1 MNYRQKLPPTA
12 SVALKE
18 GDGRLNAP
26 AAEKNSAAIVELAIS
41 TAPHSGKALEIA
53 SGTGQHII
61 KLAAA
66 LPNLNWQPS
75 DVDPNRIKSIEAW
88 NLNENLMNLNAPCF
102 LDATDA
108 GWSENYS
115 NFDFLILVNL
125 LHLISDEETKILI
138 NEISKSLA
146 PKGRVVIYGPFMRD
160 GTLTS
165 VGDADFHQSLINADA
180 EIGYKNDASI
190 IKTFDELGLINL
202 GAKNMPA
209 NNLAFIFEKS

>member
-12 SVALKE
+12 SVALQDR
-18 GDGRLNAP
+18 DGRLNAP
-26 AAEKNSAAIVELAIS
+26 AAEKNCTSIVELAIA
-41 TAPHSGKALEIA
+41 TAPHSGKSLEIA

-66 LPNLNWQPS
+66 LPNLIGQPS
-75 DVDPNRIKSIEAW
+75 DVDENRIKSIEAW
-88 NLNENLMNLNAPCF
+88 SHNENLLNLNVPCF

-108 GWSENYS
+108 GWSENYFC
-115 NFDFLILVNL
+115 FDFLILVNL
-125 LHLISDEETKILI
+125 LHLISDKETEILI
-138 NEISKSLA
+138 HEISKSLA
-146 PKGRVVIYGPFMRD
+146 PKGRAVIYGPFMRD
-160 GTLTS
+160 GALTS

-190 IKTFDELGLINL
+190 IKTFGELGLINL

-209 NNLAFIFEKS
+209 NNLAFVFEKP